1 MLASA
6 QWRTVSWRSGTKGRL
21 KARFA
26 AVRVRTADG
35 PPQRI
40 WDKGQQHL
48 PGDEAWLI
56 GEHRASGEKKYYL
69 ANLAAGMDLRSL
81 AATIKARWICEQ
93 AHQQLKEELGL
104 DHFEGRSWHGLH
116 RHALMAMIAYAFLQH
131 RRLTKVRRGKRI
143 NGPPPQPTLP
153 AVRHAIVDLIMR
165 SGPQRCP
172 YCRSCISAEKQRE
185 SICQSSARSVALEAK
200 AQSGDD
206 ETWPTK
212 TLRAIVPYGAGSTTD
227 IVPRVVFDQLSSQFG
242 QTIIVENRPGAGGTI
257 GSAFVAE
264 ANPDGYTLLVN
275 SAAHAISPALYPHL
289 SYDPARDF
297 AAVIPLGVSPNVLV
311 VSPSKGFKTVGD
323 LVAAAK
329 AKPGALTFSSVGVGT
344 ATHLSAE
351 RFRASAGIEVVHVP
365 FKGGAEAMTE
375 VMAGRVDFFFGPV
388 GLVLPLVRQGKLTAL
403 VVNSAKRSA
412 ALPDVPTT
420 QEAGFADAEYPIWF
434 GLFLPAKTPRD
445 IVDKLH
451 DETLKAL
458 QAPKVRDKLATLGV
472 DPMVMTPKEF
482 DAFVRKEIAVNA
494 ALVKAADVKTN

>member
-1 MLASA
+1 MM
-6 QWRTVSWRSGTKGRL
+6 
-21 KARFA
+21 KAICLILM
-26 AVRVRTADG
+26 TA
-35 PPQRI
+35 
-40 WDKGQQHL
+40 
-48 PGDEAWLI
+48 
-56 GEHRASGEKKYYL
+56 
-69 ANLAAGMDLRSL
+69 
-81 AATIKARWICEQ
+81 
-93 AHQQLKEELGL
+93 LGL
-104 DHFEGRSWHGLH
+104 G
-116 RHALMAMIAYAFLQH
+116 
-131 RRLTKVRRGKRI
+131 
-143 NGPPPQPTLP
+143 
-153 AVRHAIVDLIMR
+153 
-165 SGPQRCP
+165 
-172 YCRSCISAEKQRE
+172 
-185 SICQSSARSVALEAK
+185 SVALEAK
-200 AQSGDD
+200 AQSGAQ
-206 ETWPTK
+206 TSAQPWPTK